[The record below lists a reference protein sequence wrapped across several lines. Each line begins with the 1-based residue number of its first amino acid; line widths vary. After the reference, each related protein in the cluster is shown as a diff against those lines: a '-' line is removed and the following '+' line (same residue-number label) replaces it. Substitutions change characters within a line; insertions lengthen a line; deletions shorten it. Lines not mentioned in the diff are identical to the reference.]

1 MVRRKTSAPS
11 KKDDKSQK
19 SLTWNLGECSSRED
33 TTDGNSQDS
42 SVSGEI
48 ITIDDEEIEDENND
62 FQPPVKKVKKWTKRK
77 KPVIEEKLQ
86 CLLNECDFYITVNL
100 DKLTRS
106 RMQYKLGEFVATSF
120 ENCKY
125 SFENISTVYLYVSEN
140 TDKCFLYWESHEEQD
155 KKVFYSPVEC
165 KVPYA
170 ALKGL
175 QIRKYF
181 VIFLRDDIF
190 SLEFTFEVYLNEEA
204 FCRLSYSSEPYRAAS
219 KRNIQS
225 VMELFYGITIKQ
237 YPESNVNKKENI
249 EELYCFISD
258 IQLKNDKLEK
268 NDVQHKSLIPT
279 LRPYQANAVRWMLK
293 QESNLNKLHSQGIC
307 HSLFMKIYT
316 QDKKLIYYNRYGGFF
331 TREEPKITY
340 QPSGGILADEMGLGK
355 TVEVLACILWN
366 QRNLKTDDEIETIS
380 DETIILDKEDI
391 LNDID
396 STDFQDIVI
405 KKSKSKRKKKS
416 ICKDDDYTEI
426 NGFDKLESNHEFLE
440 CLCGALENEFE
451 YKVKLQCENCGLW
464 QHLECIEKKYHPNYN
479 ALEKH
484 YCPHCWVLP
493 SRGLYTSRATLIVTP
508 TCIKYQWEEE
518 IEKHVKQKSLRV
530 LVYYGVHSQ
539 FIPPPVLADYDIV
552 LTTYSVLRRELNY
565 VDLPHSND
573 DSGRRFR
580 NPKRFMT
587 IPSPLLSIEWW
598 RICLDEAQMVESTT
612 TKTAEMA
619 QRLTSVHRWCVTGT
633 PIQKSI
639 DDLFG
644 LLLFLG
650 VNPFCVKTW
659 WKEIVLNPYC
669 HGEFQPLYEVLN
681 NYFWRTAKKDVIDQ
695 LGIPEQEV
703 KVHWLSFSP
712 VEDHFYFR
720 QHQECSQEA
729 MRKINKF
736 RNLDIKL
743 SSLDRHS
750 SMQLLYPLRRLR
762 QACCHPQAVR
772 GEFLPIQK
780 STLTMEEILTSLIK
794 KVKIECEEAHRQSIA
809 ALNGLAGIHIIREE
823 YVEAVEKYREV
834 LKSVEDHS
842 THIKTD
848 KLQQLH
854 TLHNLA
860 EILEGRKSDQTIQNA
875 TEVEEKEKTSHN
887 INKQFDFSNGND
899 KLQNQDFEN
908 NLNIENYSNGSTES
922 SVNKPKFNPPPGVG
936 RTLNDDNLLQQASK
950 LRSLYLSKC
959 LSQVTSAQEQLTQA
973 TSNAKE
979 IRSQFVCQKEPWWDQ
994 AIRHSVM
1001 LNEDDLLVQ
1010 KVKDDLLENR
1020 TAGMLS
1026 AVHKFH
1032 NVHGMQYII
1041 ATMLDDLQNSYQKL
1055 SSAVRKLSATPSSTD
1070 LNTAVDCHLRP
1081 VGKNKVKCIYCQV
1094 HELFNHY
1101 EGKLFYFSED
1111 VAVSEPTTS
1120 DVALLKPLRRGTWAD
1135 SELEL
1140 MLKLILNFAKSHGV
1154 KGVIIQD
1161 GNLHIKLFEA
1171 LKKEF
1176 RALRAV
1182 WMQIR
1187 DHASAIDELDMATL
1201 RFRVRYNN
1209 EPQPEIPVPYILEK
1223 EEVEF
1228 TRLKLM
1234 SELAVSKSDLRKKL
1248 GQLFYLQNLA
1258 KADFGC
1264 KGGSNPDT
1272 CPVCRHVL
1280 GIQWNVL
1287 QCGHCFC
1294 VSCIH
1299 LMISN
1304 YSTPGRN
1311 RCVRCPVCR
1320 QLTSHAEISFVNIE
1334 ENNDESQIPVKGSH
1348 STKVEGIIRCLL
1360 EIKQQDSEAKIL
1372 VFSTWQDVLDVLSRA
1387 MSQNKISYIMLHSR
1401 PEIVENLTRFRLDP
1415 EITALLLPIRSGA
1428 NGLNLIEAT
1437 HVILVEPL
1445 LNYASE
1451 LQAIGRIHRIGQTK
1465 PTTVHRFIV
1474 RKTIEENMHHMLQTN
1489 HSTTTI
1495 DTEDNNITLF
1505 ELQQLFNCR

>member
-1 MVRRKTSAPS
+1 MVRRKISVPN
-11 KKDDKSQK
+11 KKDEIAQK
-19 SLTWNLGECSSRED
+19 SLSWNLGESSNQEQNTNESENNAD
-33 TTDGNSQDS
+33 I
-42 SVSGEI
+42 SVSNELI
-48 ITIDDEEIEDENND
+48 AVEEESYCLE
-62 FQPPVKKVKKWTKRK
+62 PPLKKVKRFTKRK
-77 KPVIEEKLQ
+77 TSVDETLKY
-86 CLLNECDFYITVNL
+86 LLNGCDFYITVDLNR
-100 DKLTRS
+100 TR
-106 RMQYKLGEFVATSF
+106 RTFQYKLGEFVATSIQSSEFCF
-120 ENCKY
+120 ENT
-125 SFENISTVYLYVSEN
+125 SVIYLYISECTN
-140 TDKCFLYWESHEEQD
+140 KCFLYWECNNEQD
-155 KKVFYSPVEC
+155 KKIYYSPVEC
-165 KVPYA
+165 KVSYG

-175 QIRKYF
+175 QLKKYF
-181 VIFLRDDIF
+181 KIILKEDKIF
-190 SLEFTFEVYLNEEA
+190 SELFVFEVYLSEKC
-204 FCRLSYSSEPYRAAS
+204 FCKLNYSWEPYRSTS
-219 KRNIQS
+219 KRNIQN
-225 VMELFYGITIKQ
+225 VMELFYGITMKQ
-237 YPESNVNKKENI
+237 YPDSTINLKDNI
-249 EELYCFISD
+249 EDLYCFISN
-258 IQLKNDKLEK
+258 IQLMNDRSTKE
-268 NDVQHKSLIPT
+268 DVQHKSLIPI

-293 QESNLNKLHSQGIC
+293 QENNLKKFDIHEVC
-307 HSLFMKIYT
+307 YSLFVKIHT
-316 QDKKLIYYNRYGGFF
+316 QDEKIIYYNRYGGLF
-331 TREEPKITY
+331 TLEEPKLTY

-355 TVEVLACILWN
+355 TVEVLACILLN
-366 QRNLKTDDEIETIS
+366 QRNLIKNNKINSIFSNE
-380 DETIILDKEDI
+380 DKNLNAED
-391 LNDID
+391 L
-396 STDFQDIVI
+396 T
-405 KKSKSKRKKKS
+405 
-416 ICKDDDYTEI
+416 Y
-426 NGFDKLESNHEFLE
+426 FDKNQNVEVIQKNKYDDKFSQLKNKSQKDCINKNNKCRGINELNKLTSKHQYLE
-440 CLCGALENEFE
+440 CLCGGLETDFDS
-451 YKVKLQCENCGLW
+451 KVKLQCENCGIW
-464 QHLECIEKKYHPNYN
+464 QHLECIEKKYSNYN
-479 ALEKH
+479 VSEKH

-493 SRGLYTSRATLIVTP
+493 SMGLFSSRATLIVTP

-518 IEKHVKQKSLRV
+518 IEKHVKQKSLKI

-539 FIPPPVLADYDIV
+539 FIPPPILADYDIV

-573 DSGRRFR
+573 NSGRRFR

-587 IPSPLLSIEWW
+587 IPSPLLSVEWW

-639 DDLFG
+639 DDLYG

-650 VNPFCVKTW
+650 VNPFFVKLW
-659 WKEIVLNPYC
+659 WKEILLNPYC
-669 HGEFQPLYEVLN
+669 HGEHQPLYEILN
-681 NYFWRTAKKDVIDQ
+681 SYFWRTAKKDVLDQ
-695 LGIPEQEV
+695 IGIPDKEE
-703 KVHWLSFSP
+703 KIHWLSFSP
-712 VEDHFYFR
+712 VEDHFYCR
-720 QHQECSQEA
+720 QHQDCSQEA

-772 GEFLPIQK
+772 GEFLPIHK

-794 KVKIECEEAHRQSIA
+794 KVKVECEEAHRQSIA

-842 THIKTD
+842 PHIKTD

-860 EILEGRKSDQTIQNA
+860 EILEGQNCDKILQENEITVQENQESCNSDFN
-875 TEVEEKEKTSHN
+875 E
-887 INKQFDFSNGND
+887 INNESQIIN
-899 KLQNQDFEN
+899 FEN
-908 NLNIENYSNGSTES
+908 NLNIKYDSDNLTELSSNR
-922 SVNKPKFNPPPGVG
+922 PKLNPPPGIG
-936 RTLNDDNLLQQASK
+936 RTLNDDNLLHQASK
-950 LRSLYLSKC
+950 LRSMYLSKC
-959 LSQVTSAQEQLTQA
+959 LSQVTNAQDQLAQA
-973 TSNAKE
+973 TLHVKE
-979 IRSQFVCQKEPWWDQ
+979 IHSKFVCHKEPWWNL
-994 AIRHSVM
+994 AIKHSITI
-1001 LNEDDLLVQ
+1001 NEDDILVQ

-1020 TAGMLS
+1020 TTGMLS

-1041 ATMLDDLQNSYQKL
+1041 SSMLDDLRNSHQKL
-1055 SSAVRKLSATPSSTD
+1055 SSAVRKLSSTPSSVD
-1070 LNTAVDCHLRP
+1070 LSTAVDCHLRP
-1081 VGKNKVKCIYCQV
+1081 VGKNKVKCVYCQV

-1111 VAVSEPTTS
+1111 VAVSEPTSS

-1140 MLKLILNFAKSHGV
+1140 ILKLILTFAKSHRAWTN
-1154 KGVIIQD
+1154 IIED

-1176 RALRAV
+1176 RALRSV

-1201 RFRVRYNN
+1201 RFRMRYKN

-1299 LMISN
+1299 LMISS

-1311 RCVRCPVCR
+1311 RSVRCPVCR
-1320 QLTSHAEISFVNIE
+1320 QLTSHAEISFVSME
-1334 ENNDESQIPVKGSH
+1334 ENKDDSEIPVKGSH

-1360 EIKQQDSEAKIL
+1360 QIKNEDSEAKVL
-1372 VFSTWQDVLDVLSRA
+1372 VFSTWQDVLDVLSHA
-1387 MSQNKISYIMLHSR
+1387 MDQNEINYIMLHSR
-1401 PEIVENLTRFRLDP
+1401 PGIVENLTRFRLDP
-1415 EITALLLPIRSGA
+1415 EVTALLLPIRSGA
-1428 NGLNLIEAT
+1428 NGLNLIEAS
-1437 HVILVEPL
+1437 HIILVEPL
-1445 LNYASE
+1445 LNFASE

-1465 PTTVHRFIV
+1465 HTYVHRFIV
-1474 RKTIEENMHHMLQTN
+1474 RKTIEENMHHMLQD
-1489 HSTTTI
+1489 HSARTI
-1495 DTEDNNITLF
+1495 DTEDNNITLY
-1505 ELQQLFNCR
+1505 ELQQLFDCR